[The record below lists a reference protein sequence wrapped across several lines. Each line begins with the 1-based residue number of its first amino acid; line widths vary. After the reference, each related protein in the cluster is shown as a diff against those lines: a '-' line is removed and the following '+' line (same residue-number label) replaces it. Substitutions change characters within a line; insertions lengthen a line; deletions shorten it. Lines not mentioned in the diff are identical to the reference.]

1 MRARW
6 LVVLLTA
13 AALVVTP
20 LAVRLRPAAS
30 SNLAPAQLVQRMQ
43 ASGALGWSGSA
54 ETSGALQVPES
65 DSFATLSQ
73 LLSETS
79 QLRVWWRS
87 SDDWRVDRIRSTGET
102 DLFRQRGFSIRWVFE
117 GQTATVSPVSEI
129 RLPDASD
136 LIPPTLARS
145 LLQGARDD
153 ELTPLPS
160 RRVAG
165 RDAAGVRLTPRE
177 ADGTVGHVDAWADIE
192 SGLPLRVE
200 VSGLND
206 ARPLLTTTLVDLEL
220 GSPAAET
227 TDFTPTEGTTVNYEE
242 SVDVAAAA
250 NALARFD
257 LPTTLGGLSTRSDR
271 DPGAVGIYGRGPTTL
286 LVLPLRGRVAWQLRE
301 QLQGSADARETAS
314 GTLAPVGLLNL
325 LLTPTTQL
333 GDDGRSAFL
342 LVGTVSTDTLERA
355 ATALAGQS

>member
-1 MRARW
+1 
-6 LVVLLTA
+6 L
-13 AALVVTP
+13 
-20 LAVRLRPAAS
+20 
-30 SNLAPAQLVQRMQ
+30 
-43 ASGALGWSGSA
+43 
-54 ETSGALQVPES
+54 
-65 DSFATLSQ
+65 
-73 LLSETS
+73 
-79 QLRVWWRS
+79 
-87 SDDWRVDRIRSTGET
+87 
-102 DLFRQRGFSIRWVFE
+102 IRWVFE

-145 LLQGARDD
+145 LLQGARED
-153 ELTPLPS
+153 ELTPLPP

-177 ADGTVGHVDAWADIE
+177 ADGTVGHVDAWADQE

-200 VSGLND
+200 VFGLSD
-206 ARPLLTTTLVDLEL
+206 DRPLLTTTLVDLDL
-220 GSPAAET
+220 GVPAAET
-227 TDFTPTEGTTVNYEE
+227 TDFTPSAGTTVNYEE

-257 LPTTLGGLSTRSDR
+257 LPATLGGLSTRSGR
-271 DPGAVGIYGRGPTTL
+271 DPGAVGVYGRGPTTL

-355 ATALAGQS
+355 ATQLAGQP